1 MLWHIHILISNRF
14 GHSIVGYSMIFE
26 VVIRVF
32 LLITI
37 SIIGWGVGK
46 KFELDSKDIS
56 TLLVYIISPFVIF
69 YSIIESPANWTYLKF
84 SLGAFLVASLMAVA
98 GLLFA
103 RCFWKDSR
111 VNLFGFAAGTGNTG
125 YFALPLILAIFDKT
139 QIAMAIFII
148 IGINLYEF
156 TVGYLITAKGSL
168 NIKESILK
176 VIKMPILYAAFLGM
190 IFKYLDIQFDEVFLS
205 FLANFK
211 GAYSVLGMMTIGITI
226 AKFSK
231 IEIDWLFSVLALAW
245 KHLIY
250 PVFGILIFMFIF
262 PVNKQILQI
271 VALMVATPMAGNVVV
286 ISNTLGLH
294 PEKAATSVML
304 STMLA
309 LITVPIAL
317 FFVMK
322 F

>member
-1 MLWHIHILISNRF
+1 
-14 GHSIVGYSMIFE
+14 MIFE

-46 KFELDSKDIS
+46 KFKLDSKDIS

-211 GAYSVLGMMTIGITI
+211 GAYSVLG
-226 AKFSK
+226 
-231 IEIDWLFSVLALAW
+231 
-245 KHLIY
+245 HLIY